1 MSQLTL
7 LRTGSAERT
16 KNLLKLRKAEDAVA
30 VKVEQ
35 LEQRLQLVEEALVKA
50 EILVRWI
57 HDVLNNLLF
66 VLGNK
71 IIQTPSTVRYL
82 SVGFCVGIFFFRS
95 ASVDS
100 ASLGCANFSFLVGK
114 VVV

>member
-1 MSQLTL
+1 MSDSPPPLLVRSSLKVSQLTL

-71 IIQTPSTVRYL
+71 IIQTPIPVRL
-82 SVGFCVGIFFFRS
+82 P
-95 ASVDS
+95 
-100 ASLGCANFSFLVGK
+100 
-114 VVV
+114 